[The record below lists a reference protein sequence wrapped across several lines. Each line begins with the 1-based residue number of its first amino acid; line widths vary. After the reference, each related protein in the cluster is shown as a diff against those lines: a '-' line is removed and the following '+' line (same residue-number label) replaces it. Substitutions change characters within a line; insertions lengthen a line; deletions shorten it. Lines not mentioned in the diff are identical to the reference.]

1 MYSLLNE
8 STLNICIGKTLKKI
22 YWDINTTK
30 SGGGVV
36 ENDHHQLP
44 NWADHMKC
52 FVLKYIKNSYART

>member
-30 SGGGVV
+30 SGGGGGGKRPPPTSKLGRPY
-36 ENDHHQLP
+36 EMFCTEIYKKLL
-44 NWADHMKC
+44 C
-52 FVLKYIKNSYART
+52 